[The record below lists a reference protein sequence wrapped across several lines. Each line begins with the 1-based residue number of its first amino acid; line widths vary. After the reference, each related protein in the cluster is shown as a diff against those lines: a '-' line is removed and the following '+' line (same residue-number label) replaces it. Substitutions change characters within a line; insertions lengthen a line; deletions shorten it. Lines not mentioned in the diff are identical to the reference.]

1 MLEEFIISI
10 ISHNLYKYDLYNTY
24 FEFYFFKFIFQTKNI
39 IIYFTMFASLH
50 PGFARLAGGGGGGS
64 GGSRE
69 VVVVRPG
76 ARVRAHGEA
85 EAEEDHQQEEA
96 AAAHHGQ
103 EHQRGHTLQHLCV
116 DMCRYV

>member
-1 MLEEFIISI
+1 MNYTTHILSFILVNS
-10 ISHNLYKYDLYNTY
+10 Y
-24 FEFYFFKFIFQTKNI
+24 FRQKNI

-50 PGFARLAGGGGGGS
+50 PGFPRLAGGGGGGS

-69 VVVVRPG
+69 VVVVRAG

>member
-1 MLEEFIISI
+1 MTYTTHIFSFILFIHI
-10 ISHNLYKYDLYNTY
+10 LQKKYYYLLHNALLST
-24 FEFYFFKFIFQTKNI
+24 
-39 IIYFTMFASLH
+39 FASLH
-50 PGFARLAGGGGGGS
+50 PGFPRLAGGGGGGS

-69 VVVVRPG
+69 VVVVRAG
-76 ARVRAHGEA
+76 ARVRAHREA